1 MMYSNLN
8 KLTVRIFGGI
18 GNQLF
23 CYAAARR
30 LSIVNNC
37 ELIVDHVTGFEGDPY
52 NRVYQLDHFNI
63 NCKKATALQRLEP
76 FSKLQR
82 HVRRKVNLGKV
93 DYVFQEGSSFS
104 DRLIDFKIKRNTY
117 IEGYWQ
123 SEKYFIDTMDTI
135 RKDLLIKPPTNKEN
149 IAMASEILKRN
160 SVAIHFRF
168 FDNPSSEINVNNLTM
183 EYYNKAISAIE
194 LKKSNLHYYIFSDQ
208 PNEVSKYID
217 LNRSQFTIVAH
228 NIGDSNAYADL
239 WLMSLCS
246 NFIIANSTFSWWGAW
261 LSNNP
266 NKLVYAP
273 NIKKSGITSWGF
285 IGLIPDNWILI

>member
-1 MMYSNLN
+1 
-8 KLTVRIFGGI
+8 
-18 GNQLF
+18 
-23 CYAAARR
+23 
-30 LSIVNNC
+30 
-37 ELIVDHVTGFEGDPY
+37 
-52 NRVYQLDHFNI
+52 
-63 NCKKATALQRLEP
+63 
-76 FSKLQR
+76 
-82 HVRRKVNLGKV
+82 
-93 DYVFQEGSSFS
+93 
-104 DRLIDFKIKRNTY
+104 
-117 IEGYWQ
+117 
-123 SEKYFIDTMDTI
+123 
-135 RKDLLIKPPTNKEN
+135 
-149 IAMASEILKRN
+149 
-160 SVAIHFRF
+160 
-168 FDNPSSEINVNNLTM
+168 M

-285 IGLIPDNWILI
+285 IGLIPDNWILISV